1 MDNVDYKIITGI
13 RYDNLSDNLNILNRN
28 SIEPIS
34 SLDNDIARKLEMDNT
49 IDTSDIEFNIN
60 EKFKDGWTFYTI
72 DSLIV
77 NHIKKNNKLG
87 FLHYSMMMYKPKDA
101 YKNEAGIWLGRPGV
115 YSRYMSVKECKILT
129 NMKSNELTDK
139 INDYTNNGW
148 GICGNLLVEKAVHNN
163 NEYLYFTQMLVKG
176 YKY

>member
-1 MDNVDYKIITGI
+1 MDNFDYKIITGI

-60 EKFKDGWTFYTI
+60 EKFKDGWTFCTI
-72 DSLIV
+72 NDSLIV

-87 FLHYSMMMYKPKDA
+87 FLHYSIMMCKPKDA
-101 YKNEAGIWLGRPGV
+101 YKDEDGIWRVGPYGGR
-115 YSRYMSVKECKILT
+115 YILFKECKILT

-148 GICGNLLVEKAVHNN
+148 SIGKLLVEKAVHNN
-163 NEYLYFTQMLVKG
+163 NEYLYFTELLVKE

>member
-60 EKFKDGWTFYTI
+60 ENIKYGWTCYIIESPT
-72 DSLIV
+72 V

-87 FLHYSMMMYKPKDA
+87 FLHYSIMMYKPKDA
-101 YKNEAGIWLGRPGV
+101 YKDETGIWRRNTGPCGGQYL
-115 YSRYMSVKECKILT
+115 MFKECKILT
-129 NMKSNELTDK
+129 NMKSNELTNK
-139 INDYTNNGW
+139 VNDYINNGW
-148 GICGNLLVEKAVHNN
+148 SIFGNLLVEKAVHNN
-163 NEYLYFTQMLVKG
+163 NEYLYFTQMLVRK
-176 YKY
+176 